1 MDSGLGSG
9 RWFVSSVCDVGVSEL
24 HLSNRN
30 PSLEDQ
36 ACDRIYRVGQEKD
49 VVIHR

>member
-1 MDSGLGSG
+1 MELAALA
-9 RWFVSSVCDVGVSEL
+9 SEVFAFEPYL
-24 HLSNRN
+24 FSARN

-36 ACDRIYRVGQEKD
+36 ACDRIYRVGQQKD